1 MEFQHGKIYTIRS
14 YQTNRYYIG
23 STNHKTLAQRL
34 GKHRSNYKEYL
45 NNTRRYVSS
54 YEILKYNDHYIELL
68 EIYPCNTKD
77 ELHRREGELIRQFK
91 SDVVNIIIPGNRTI
105 EQRAE
110 QKKQYRLGNI
120 DHVKEQ
126 KKQYRLDN
134 KEHIKEHKKQTIL
147 CECGLS
153 INKDHKSRH
162 LRLNKHTTNINNLYL
177 NELNY
182 YIL

>member
-54 YEILKYNDHYIELL
+54 YEILKYNDYYIELL
-68 EIYPCNTKD
+68 ELYPCNTKD

-120 DHVKEQ
+120 VHVKEQ

-162 LRLNKHTTNINNLYL
+162 IKSNIHINNLYL